1 MSEPKK
7 PNMTVGEMECIAG
20 EVFTNDTV
28 SDYFD
33 ELRIVIEDAEL
44 EAYKE
49 GKRARTPLV
58 VGRLV
63 VTVLL
68 KPR

>member
-1 MSEPKK
+1 MSEPRG
-7 PNMTVGEMECIAG
+7 PSMDLGEMECIAG
-20 EVFTNDTV
+20 EVFTSDTM

-49 GKRARTPLV
+49 GQRASTPFV